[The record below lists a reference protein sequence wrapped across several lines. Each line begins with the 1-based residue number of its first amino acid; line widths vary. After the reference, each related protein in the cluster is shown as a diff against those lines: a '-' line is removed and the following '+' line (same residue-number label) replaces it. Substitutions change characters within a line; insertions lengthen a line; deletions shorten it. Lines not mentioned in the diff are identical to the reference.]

1 MSYAYKTK
9 VPVDRSRAE
18 IEKLLQR
25 AGADQFV
32 VGWSGETE
40 ARVQCRVNA
49 KFIRFVL
56 PMPDRSER
64 GFRSDDGFQK
74 EVRRRW
80 RALALIVKAKLE
92 AVSSGITTFEDEF
105 LAHVVMPDGKTVSE
119 HASTMIAEAYKTGKV
134 QALLPGW

>member
-32 VGWSGETE
+32 VGWSGEQE
-40 ARVQCRVNA
+40 ARVQCRIQA

-56 PMPDRSER
+56 TMPNREER
-64 GFRSDDGFQK
+64 GFRSEDGYQK

-80 RALALIVKAKLE
+80 RALTLIVKAKLE
-92 AVSSGITTFEDEF
+92 AVASGITTFEDEF
-105 LAHVVMPDGKTVSE
+105 MAHVVMPDGKTFAE
-119 HASTMIAEAYKTGKV
+119 HARPAITEAYKTGKV
-134 QALLPGW
+134 VPLLPGW